1 MPSPLPLEQDPETV
15 QQEAEG
21 ARERH
26 EPRMWARVL
35 APTLLG
41 LVASVLVMAA
51 NTNPGRWLPGSRQ
64 GPWIFSFPV
73 LGSAEVPNSVAIAV
87 YYAGLALLGLA
98 WVWILGVATRHRP
111 FPPALALVVFV
122 VWSAPLALAPPVGSD
137 DLASYAATGLLINRG
152 FDPYEV
158 GVEVLG
164 PERAVTATSP
174 FWHDSPQPYGPVFLG
189 VMATASSVT
198 GHRFLR
204 TVMVLRAFA
213 LASLALLAVPLVS
226 LARRYGRDPG
236 LVLVS
241 VVCSPLLLVH
251 LVGGAHN
258 EALML
263 ALLAAGLAVGL
274 AGVAAA
280 TPRRRIALGL
290 AGVALCGL
298 ATGVKLPALL
308 GAAVLGWL
316 WPGSDASVVRRFSG
330 ATVATALA
338 GVVVVALSMG
348 SGFGMGW
355 VNNMDVPQKAVT
367 LITPFTA
374 FGVAAEWLMAQ
385 VGRPTGPLVPAFRQ
399 GGIILGIALAGLCV
413 TRAHR
418 IGPVPALGA
427 ALLVL
432 AVSAQTVWPWY
443 FTWGLTF
450 LCIGSVSLWLQVLI
464 VAVNFTV
471 TPLGPPTLGLYYWQE
486 TAVAITLVILVAGGV
501 TAATWWRRR
510 APRRLLPQP
519 LPT

>member
-1 MPSPLPLEQDPETV
+1 MTSPLPLEQDPETL

-21 ARERH
+21 PRERAD
-26 EPRMWARVL
+26 PRMWRRVP
-35 APTLLG
+35 APALLG

-51 NTNPGRWLPGSRQ
+51 NTNPGQWLPGSRQ
-64 GPWIFSFPV
+64 GPWLFSFPV
-73 LGSAEVPNSVAIAV
+73 LGSADVPNSVAIAV

-98 WVWILGVATRHRP
+98 WVWLLRVATRHRP

-122 VWSAPLALAPPVGSD
+122 LWSAPLAVAPPVASD
-137 DLASYAATGLLINRG
+137 DVASYAATGLLINRG

-174 FWHDSPQPYGPVFLG
+174 FWHDSPQPYGPVFLE

-198 GHRFLR
+198 GHRYLR
-204 TVMVLRAFA
+204 TVMVLRALA
-213 LASLALLAVPLVS
+213 LASVALLALPLIS

-263 ALLAAGLAVGL
+263 LLLAAGLAVGM
-274 AGVAAA
+274 AGLAAA
-280 TPRRRIALGL
+280 TRRRRIALVV

-308 GAAVLGWL
+308 GAAVLGWM
-316 WPGSDASVVRRFSG
+316 WPGSDASAVRRFVG
-330 ATVATALA
+330 ATGATALA
-338 GVVVVALSMG
+338 GVVVAALSVG

-367 LITPFTA
+367 LLAPFTA
-374 FGVAAEWLMAQ
+374 FGIAAEWLMAQ
-385 VGRPTGPLVPAFRQ
+385 IGRPTGPLVPVFRQ
-399 GGIILGIALAGLCV
+399 AGMLLGIACAGLCV

-450 LCIGSVSLWLQVLI
+450 LCIGRVSPLLQILV
-464 VAVNFTV
+464 VALNFTV

-486 TAVAITLVILVAGGV
+486 TAVAVTVVILVAGAV

-510 APRRLLPQP
+510 EPRRLLSRP